1 MKQRTAYIIGAG
13 EVCFTGF
20 HPGPHDL
27 VIAADGGYDAL
38 HEAGIRPHLLL
49 GDMDSIKALPT
60 DIPRLRFP
68 ARKDET
74 DMALAIKVA
83 QQRGFRRFKLY
94 GALGGRLDHTLANLQ
109 LLGSLAH
116 QGMQARIVDRRAVLF
131 AVCKRTLVLPPLR
144 QGTTVSVFAW
154 GGDAAGVT
162 LKGLAFPLYNA
173 QLEAFMPLGVSNV
186 AKGMPIRISV
196 SSGVLLVTVSLR
208 NSA

>member
-1 MKQRTAYIIGAG
+1 MNQATAYIVGAG

-20 HPGPHDL
+20 HPGPRDL

-38 HEAGIRPHLLL
+38 DQAGIRPHLLL
-49 GDMDSIKALPT
+49 GDMDSIRALPM

-68 ARKDET
+68 VKKDET
-74 DMALAIKVA
+74 DMALAIQVA

-109 LLGSLAH
+109 LLGSLAR
-116 QGMQARIVDRRAVLF
+116 QGMQARMVDRRAVFF
-131 AVCKRTLVLPPLR
+131 AVSNGSLVLPPLR

-173 QLEAFMPLGVSNV
+173 QLKAFMPLGVSNV
-186 AKGMPIRISV
+186 ARGMPVRISV
-196 SSGVLLVTVSLR
+196 ASGVLLVTVSLR

>member
-1 MKQRTAYIIGAG
+1 MNQATAYIIGAG
-13 EVCFTGF
+13 EVSFTGF
-20 HPGPHDL
+20 HPGPRDL

-38 HEAGIRPHLLL
+38 DQAGIRPHLLL
-49 GDMDSIKALPT
+49 GDMDSIKALPMH
-60 DIPRLRFP
+60 IPRMRFP
-68 ARKDET
+68 VKKDET
-74 DMALAIKVA
+74 DMALAIRVA

-109 LLGSLAH
+109 LLGSLAR
-116 QGMQARIVDRRAVLF
+116 QGMQARMVDRRAVFF
-131 AVCKRTLVLPPLR
+131 AVSNGSLVLPPLR

-173 QLEAFMPLGVSNV
+173 QLNAFMPLGVSNV
-186 AKGMPIRISV
+186 ARGMPIRISV